1 MAAQL
6 REQGTAPGPVR
17 SASVCAKY
25 SEEHICVESDATDE
39 NDGKMG
45 SLSLSL
51 SLSYDVPLQREHVHC
66 FCGSCFEFTRE
77 TQTKAEWH
85 ESHSD
90 RSMPNPQGSRFD
102 MR

>member
-1 MAAQL
+1 MAAQLRQL

-51 SLSYDVPLQREHVHC
+51 SISFLRRSFATRTCPL
-66 FCGSCFEFTRE
+66 FL
-77 TQTKAEWH
+77 
-85 ESHSD
+85 
-90 RSMPNPQGSRFD
+90 RF
-102 MR
+102 MF